1 MHNQTQELT
10 PTEVFNFTDLS
21 YQTLKKSTSEIQDR
35 IVREFPLLEAA
46 SFQMLH
52 GISGMFNPSLSGFGY
67 IARLSGTRSNELVLS
82 TRGTLTAAD
91 WGTDF
96 QAASTQ
102 GPTGHSVHK
111 GFQNTFRS
119 YIRQVESFVDINK
132 LGFKPTV
139 IHCMGHSLGGAL
151 ANLNAAALRELGYN
165 TVMYTLAAPRVGQ
178 VPYAEFLSN
187 RFNENNVFRVSNES
201 DPVPMVSCFPYV
213 HAPYLYG
220 TYLLEGGALKINP
233 LNHKIGKGYTGIQGK
248 TWAQLKSASQA
259 RQKLLEERMFPNG
272 KTDGHYAEQLASMT
286 GNIVHS
292 NQFLN
297 TINAA
302 INMMLVK
309 AGAVTLISVNH
320 FGTGAFTTLDQIAEI
335 LMRYVSIFKSS
346 TRELTGIL
354 SGIMKFLGR
363 PVVSAQQMGV
373 SLLKWAFHLLAHA
386 LQAMAQR
393 AIGMPTVKM

>member
-1 MHNQTQELT
+1 MNELNPTQVFQLSNFAYKAAELNEADFRAFGQQFHPDIDA
-10 PTEVFNFTDLS
+10 PTI
-21 YQTLKKSTSEIQDR
+21 K
-35 IVREFPLLEAA
+35 
-46 SFQMLH
+46 MLH
-52 GISGMFNPSLSGFGY
+52 GISGLFNPALSGFGY
-67 IARLSGTRSNELVLS
+67 VARLKGIRSNELVLS
-82 TRGTLTAAD
+82 TRGTLTASD
-91 WGTDF
+91 WGTDLH
-96 QAASTQ
+96 ANSTQ

-111 GFQNTFRS
+111 GFQGTFQS
-119 YIRQVESFVDINK
+119 YIRQVESFIDIRK

-187 RFNENNVFRVSNES
+187 RFSESNVFRVSNES

-213 HAPYLYG
+213 HAPYLFG

-233 LNHKIGKGYTGIQGK
+233 MNHKIGKGYVGIQGK

-259 RQKLLEERMFPNG
+259 RQKLLEERYFPNG
-272 KTDGHYAEQLASMT
+272 KASGHYAEQLAAAS
-286 GNIVHS
+286 GNTVHS
-292 NQFLN
+292 KQFLN
-297 TINAA
+297 SINAA

-335 LMRYVSIFKSS
+335 LIRHVSIFKSS
-346 TRELTGIL
+346 VHELTGIL

-363 PVVSAQQMGV
+363 PAVSVQQMGIT
-373 SLLKWAFHLLAHA
+373 LLKWAFHLLAHA
-386 LQAMAQR
+386 LQAMAQK
-393 AIGMPTVKM
+393 AIGLSMFKM

>member
-1 MHNQTQELT
+1 MNELNPTQVFQLSNFGYKAAELNEADFRAYARQFI
-10 PTEVFNFTDLS
+10 PDIDS
-21 YQTLKKSTSEIQDR
+21 STIK
-35 IVREFPLLEAA
+35 
-46 SFQMLH
+46 MLH

-82 TRGTLTAAD
+82 TRGTLTGAD

-111 GFQNTFRS
+111 GFQSTFRS
-119 YIRQVESFVDINK
+119 YIRQVESFVDIRK

-187 RFNENNVFRVSNES
+187 RFNESNVFRVSNES

-233 LNHKIGKGYTGIQGK
+233 LNHKIGKGYTSIQGK

-259 RQKLLEERMFPNG
+259 RQKLLEERLFPNG
-272 KTDGHYAEQLASMT
+272 KTDGHYAEQLASMA

-297 TINAA
+297 AINAA
-302 INMMLVK
+302 INMMLIK

-363 PVVSAQQMGV
+363 PVMSAQQMGV
-373 SLLKWAFHLLAHA
+373 SLLKWAFHLLSHA